1 MCLINKL
8 VDKSIEAFITAIEI
22 YNKPTIHYR
31 VEGFSFFICNAWEL
45 MLKGYLIKKHGNDSI
60 YYKNSPDRTFSLSNC
75 IELVFTNN
83 KDPLRKNLER
93 IVDLRNIS
101 THFIT

>member
-60 YYKNSPDRTFSLSNC
+60 YYKNNPDRTFRSPTVSSLYLPTIKIHC
-75 IELVFTNN
+75 AKT
-83 KDPLRKNLER
+83 
-93 IVDLRNIS
+93 
-101 THFIT
+101 